1 MPPVQEIAAATLV
14 LVVAGG
20 IYTASHLP
28 RHVPQGP
35 TIALL
40 AAACV
45 LLAVNITLLARIE
58 NFAWKSFRLVA
69 GWVLAAY
76 VVIAGM
82 LEYAFV
88 YDGTSGSQLVILTA
102 MLVVF
107 AIDIPL
113 LLGFSVARFQDP

>member
-107 AIDIPL
+107 AINIPL